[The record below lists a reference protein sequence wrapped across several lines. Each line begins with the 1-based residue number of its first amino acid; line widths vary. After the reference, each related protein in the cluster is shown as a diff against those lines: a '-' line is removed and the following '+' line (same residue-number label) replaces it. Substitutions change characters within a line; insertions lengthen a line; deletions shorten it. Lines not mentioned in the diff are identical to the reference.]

1 MSTAQSARYN
11 PILSKLF
18 YSRSI
23 LLKILKDVRGFDT
36 ADYEGFSINE
46 LQAMHK
52 NKQMDM
58 LITNNTTNKKIF
70 IKYHL
75 DSKIKPSIIYDNI
88 DDLFDI
94 ENILTNKDELIII
107 SKERVNDSLKA
118 LLKQIYLND
127 KRFINVYNLNDY
139 LCNILENKLVPEHRV
154 MSEDEKNAI
163 VKKYYITDGKQF
175 PEISRFDPI
184 AQAIGARPGELVE
197 IIRPSPTAITTKY
210 YRLCL

>member
-18 YSRSI
+18 YSRAI
-23 LLKILKDVRGFDT
+23 LLQILKDVRGFDT
-36 ADYEGFSINE
+36 SDYEGFSINE

-58 LITNNTTNKKIF
+58 LITNKTTNKKIF

-75 DSKIKPSIIYDNI
+75 DSKIKSSIIYDNI

-94 ENILTNKDELIII
+94 ENILENKDELIII
-107 SKERVNDSLKA
+107 NKDRVNDSIKA

-127 KRFINVYNLNDY
+127 KRFINIYNLNDY

-163 VKKYYITDGKQF
+163 VKKYYITDGKHF
-175 PEISRFDPI
+175 PEISRFDPV